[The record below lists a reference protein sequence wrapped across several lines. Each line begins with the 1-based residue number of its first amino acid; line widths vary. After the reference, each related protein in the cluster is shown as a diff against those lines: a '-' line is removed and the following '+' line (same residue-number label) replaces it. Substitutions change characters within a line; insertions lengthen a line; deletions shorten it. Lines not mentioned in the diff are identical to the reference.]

1 MTKPLRMLIP
11 VGFIALACAASHTKE
26 SKLRVAF
33 NDDALSLAEADADD
47 RKETST
53 KWRDD
58 HSNLFVV
65 RQLNRAYG
73 RLPFDREFEGV
84 LRESPVEIEWSIG
97 PNLPIAW
104 KGGVAGIVD
113 GQIILSGGLWMPG
126 RSNETYAFN
135 IEEQMYE
142 PLPSPPVRPQYT
154 QGGCDGRSL
163 FVVGGRGT
171 GRRVFAFAR
180 DSAGAWE
187 WQDLPPLPEA
197 EGAGRWLASVAVVPD
212 RWLILLAGTP
222 TGAPSEVGDKPQL
235 TDYRLRLGAPGAAWE
250 RITPYPGGP
259 RALVQAAVVGGKVYV
274 FGGSVTDPEMRSIF
288 VELQSKYGIRVPYNG
303 VPNFRDAYRYDAD
316 RDHWTP
322 LRRTPFP
329 IIAGSAVPID
339 DNHIL
344 LMGSSDCPT
353 YRVGKSK
360 SNPGIK
366 IKHGESS
373 SLWRGYG
380 DRILCYH
387 IDKDSY
393 SHVGVMPYGV
403 ATTPWVFDGRRL
415 YGFGGEPA
423 HGFNANTENVL
434 QIGTLKWCRK
444 ERSDQ

>member
-1 MTKPLRMLIP
+1 MTQPVRILIP
-11 VGFIALACAASHTKE
+11 LGIIAFACAPLQAEE
-26 SKLRVAF
+26 SKPRVVF
-33 NDDALSLAEADADD
+33 NDDAPSPAAAVADD
-47 RKETST
+47 EKATST
-53 KWRDD
+53 LWRDD

-113 GQIILSGGLWMPG
+113 DQIVLSGGLWMPG
-126 RSNETYAFN
+126 RSNLTYAFN

-142 PLPSPPVRPQYT
+142 SLPPPPARPQYT

-163 FVVGGRGT
+163 FVIGGRGS
-171 GRRVFAFAR
+171 GRSVFALAR
-180 DSAGAWE
+180 NSAGTWG
-187 WQDLPPLPEA
+187 WQDLPALPEA
-197 EGAGRWLASVAVVPD
+197 EGAGRWLASVAVVRG

-235 TDYRLRLGAPGAAWE
+235 MDYRLRRGAPGAAWE
-250 RITPYPGGP
+250 RIAPYPGGP
-259 RALVQAAVVGGKVYV
+259 RALVQAAVAGGKVYV

-303 VPNFRDAYRYDAD
+303 VPNFRDAYCYDAE

-339 DNHIL
+339 ENHIL
-344 LMGSSDCPT
+344 LMGSSDYPT

-366 IKHGESS
+366 VKHGESS

-387 IDKDSY
+387 VDKDNY

-403 ATTPWVFDGRRL
+403 ATTPWVFDGKRL
-415 YGFGGEPA
+415 FGFGGEPA

-434 QIGTLKWCRK
+434 QIGILKWRRK
-444 ERSDQ
+444 EGSDE